1 MLNFWGAVIGRAD
14 DCDDIKAMG
23 RGNVFVLQVMACVI
37 FVYGL
42 LSLVQ
47 DISNEITYKKISH
60 DMKIVVLAK
69 DLEKNIDQFMIE
81 FYHMKKVNS
90 YKQIIVVDLE
100 KEDDINKIKTRFY
113 NNEVNV
119 DVLDYKNGK
128 EYIQNLFQNKNI
140 SFL

>member
-1 MLNFWGAVIGRAD
+1 M
-14 DCDDIKAMG
+14 
-23 RGNVFVLQVMACVI
+23 FVLQVMACVI